1 VTQFIDRRPV
11 NKNKSAV
18 NRERFIRR
26 YRKQIKKA
34 VSDAISHRKVTDVD
48 SGEKISIPSKDLHE
62 PFFHHG
68 REGKNTRVLP
78 GNKEFMPGD
87 TIARPPQGGGGSGG
101 QASNQGEGEDDFS
114 FTLSRDEYL
123 DLLFEDLELPNLEK
137 TKLNKLQKFKK
148 VRAGFTSDGVPSNIN
163 IVRSLQKS
171 LARRIA
177 MQSGLKSQLEGLEK
191 DLENETNEQAKQQI
205 VEEIE
210 EVKRRIAKVPF
221 LDTYDL
227 RYNNY
232 RKDPVPTSQA
242 VMFCVMD
249 VSGSMDQNTK
259 DIAKRFYTLLYLFLT
274 KTYKNIEVVF
284 IRHHTIAKEVDEE
297 EFFYS
302 RETGGTI
309 VSSALHLTLD
319 VIKERFNPSDWNI
332 YVCQASDGDNWHD
345 DSPKCQDLLAN
356 ALLPQTQ
363 LYTYIEITKR
373 EPQSLWHH
381 YTDLAKSNN
390 RLVLERIEDHS
401 AIFSTFHKI
410 FKKKPK

>member
-1 VTQFIDRRPV
+1 MTQFIDRRPV

-48 SGEKISIPSKDLHE
+48 SGEKISIPSKDLQE

-68 REGKNTRVLP
+68 KEGQNNRVFP

-87 TIARPPQGGGGSGG
+87 SIARPQQGQGKGGN
-101 QASNQGEGEDDFS
+101 ASNSGEGEDEFA

-148 VRAGFTSDGVPSNIN
+148 VRAGFTNDGVPSNIN

-177 MQSGLKSQLEGLEK
+177 MQSSLKG
-191 DLENETNEQAKQQI
+191 QI
-205 VEEIE
+205 VELEEKLIDITDNAERMLVLEEIE
-210 EVKRRIAKVPF
+210 SLRQRIGKVPF

-232 RKDPVPTSQA
+232 RQDPVPTSQA
-242 VMFCVMD
+242 VMFCLMD

-309 VSSALHLTLD
+309 VSSALTLTLD
-319 VIKERFNPSDWNI
+319 VIKERFTPEDWNI
-332 YVCQASDGDNWHD
+332 YICQASDGDNWHD
-345 DSPKCQDLLAN
+345 DSPRCQSLLES
-356 ALLPQTQ
+356 ALLPLTQ
-363 LYTYIEITKR
+363 LFTYIEITTR

-381 YTDLAKSNN
+381 YSDIAQTNN

-401 AIFSTFHKI
+401 AIFPTFHRI